1 MQEFIAKY
9 RNEIQGTLAG
19 FDRLVL
25 GGTLRRLD
33 VCQYLPDMKA
43 LRATAMEQY
52 CLSNQ
57 IWLKDFAAH
66 VKSVSERI
74 KRASSQ
80 PFRDRNLPVIYL
92 PSPKLDKNQV
102 ARQVASERKIEEG
115 LVCAI
120 GATEL
125 QPLSNTATRSWSA
138 AKLPATCCI
147 TT

>member
-9 RNEIQGTLAG
+9 KDEIQGTLTG
-19 FDRLVL
+19 FDRLVI

-33 VCQYLPDMKA
+33 VCQYVPDMKA

-74 KRASSQ
+74 KRASTQ
-80 PFRDRNLPVIYL
+80 PFRDKDLPVIYL
-92 PSPKLDKNQV
+92 PLAARWHRSGVGEESGSISRRSRRTVTKDQASSPNPTSPAQCAFAANPL
-102 ARQVASERKIEEG
+102 EG
-115 LVCAI
+115 
-120 GATEL
+120 
-125 QPLSNTATRSWSA
+125 S
-138 AKLPATCCI
+138 PAFSR
-147 TT
+147 